1 MKGYYGY
8 GGSSYGINSGNS
20 NNMNNQKMLLADK
33 KKQALRYSYETLGN
47 LLSTA
52 ENFAGLSNEKYSQ
65 YNITTSYDYQNL
77 KSEFAWELHCFQKAR
92 NLFQQ
97 KFQCPYPFPADTSQ
111 ETILKDIKKYM
122 KKTKNP
128 QDIILFNCMINII
141 KGDKVN
147 IDFEKLF
154 EELDKNAN
162 DKINPNKLKGIIGP
176 LNEIL
181 DQQLDEAD
189 KGNMNLYLLD
199 DRNLKNRKNLKDIS
213 ESNSQT
219 LQIQIGLEGK
229 IFKQSGD
236 FKYTIHVGR
245 SMRTIKID
253 NPRFNNFTNDLN
265 PDLYTFDNNKGK
277 IIILSQ
283 KEDNFNKCLIFA
295 DPPKNISDDC
305 FKMLQYYE
313 LEDNNYVL
321 GKVEFGNFESNFGL
335 IEVDNSN
342 MK

>member
-8 GGSSYGINSGNS
+8 GGSSYGISSGNS

-97 KFQCPYPFPADTSQ
+97 KFQCPYPFPTDISQ
-111 ETILKDIKKYM
+111 ETILKDIKQYM

-219 LQIQIGLEGK
+219 VQIQIGLEGK

-236 FKYTIHVGR
+236 FKYTIHVDS

-253 NPRFNNFTNDLN
+253 NPRFNSFTNDLN

-283 KEDNFNKCLIFA
+283 KEDNFIKCLIFA
-295 DPPKNISDDC
+295 DPPKNISNDC

-321 GKVEFGNFESNFGL
+321 GRVVFGGLESNYGL

>member
-1 MKGYYGY
+1 MKGNFGY
-8 GGSSYGINSGNS
+8 GGSSNY
-20 NNMNNQKMLLADK
+20 MNDQKMLLADK

-52 ENFAGLSNEKYSQ
+52 ENFGGFPNEKYSR

-77 KSEFAWELHCFQKAR
+77 KSEFAWELHCFQRAR

-97 KFQCPYPFPADTSQ
+97 KFQCPYQFPTDISQ

-189 KGNMNLYLLD
+189 KGNMNLYLFD
-199 DRNLKNRKNLKDIS
+199 DKNLKQRKNLKDIS
-213 ESNSQT
+213 ERNSQT
-219 LQIQIGLEGK
+219 LQIQIGIEGK
-229 IFKQSGD
+229 LYKQSGD
-236 FKYTIHVGR
+236 FKYKIHVG
-245 SMRTIKID
+245 SNVKTIKID
-253 NPRFNNFTNDLN
+253 NPRFNSFTNDLN
-265 PDLYTFDNNKGK
+265 PDLYTFDNNKGM
-277 IIILSQ
+277 IIIRPQ
-283 KEDNFNKCLIFA
+283 KEDNFIKCFIFA
-295 DPPKNISDDC
+295 DLPKNISQDC
-305 FKMLQYYE
+305 FTMLESYE
-313 LEDNNYVL
+313 LEGKNYN
-321 GKVEFGNFESNFGL
+321 FGIITIGGLETNYGL
-335 IEVDNSN
+335 IEVD

>member
-1 MKGYYGY
+1 MKGYFGY
-8 GGSSYGINSGNS
+8 GGSANY
-20 NNMNNQKMLLADK
+20 MNDQKMLLADK

-52 ENFAGLSNEKYSQ
+52 ENFGGFPNEKYSR

-77 KSEFAWELHCFQKAR
+77 KSEFAWELHCFQRAR

-97 KFQCPYPFPADTSQ
+97 KFQCPYQFPTDISQ

-181 DQQLDEAD
+181 DQQLEEAD
-189 KGNMNLYLLD
+189 KGNMNLNLLD
-199 DRNLKNRKNLKDIS
+199 DRNINHRKNLKRIS

-219 LQIQIGLEGK
+219 IEIIIGFEGK
-229 IFKQSGD
+229 LIGCDISKGMLIKAYNRGIYDDLF
-236 FKYTIHVGR
+236 IHHHLQECPYV
-245 SMRTIKID
+245 TFLLKIKSYQ
-253 NPRFNNFTNDLN
+253 LHG
-265 PDLYTFDNNKGK
+265 GK
-277 IIILSQ
+277 
-283 KEDNFNKCLIFA
+283 
-295 DPPKNISDDC
+295 DP
-305 FKMLQYYE
+305 LHHH
-313 LEDNNYVL
+313 
-321 GKVEFGNFESNFGL
+321 
-335 IEVDNSN
+335 
-342 MK
+342 

>member
-1 MKGYYGY
+1 MKGNFGY
-8 GGSSYGINSGNS
+8 GGSSNY
-20 NNMNNQKMLLADK
+20 MNDQKMLLADK

-52 ENFAGLSNEKYSQ
+52 ENFGGFPNEKYSR

-77 KSEFAWELHCFQKAR
+77 KSEFAWELHCFQRAR

-97 KFQCPYPFPADTSQ
+97 KFQCPYQFPTDISQ

-189 KGNMNLYLLD
+189 KGNMNLYLFD
-199 DRNLKNRKNLKDIS
+199 DKNIKHRKNLKDIS
-213 ESNSQT
+213 ERNSQT
-219 LQIQIGLEGK
+219 IQIQIGIEGK
-229 IFKQSGD
+229 LYKQSGD
-236 FKYTIHVGR
+236 FKYKIHVG
-245 SMRTIKID
+245 SNVKTIKID
-253 NPRFNNFTNDLN
+253 NPRFNSFTNDLN
-265 PDLYTFDNNKGK
+265 PDLYTFDNNNGK
-277 IIILSQ
+277 IIIRSQ
-283 KEDNFNKCLIFA
+283 KEDNFIKCLIFA
-295 DPPKNISDDC
+295 DPPKNISQDC
-305 FKMLQYYE
+305 FTMMESYE
-313 LEDNNYVL
+313 LEDKNYIF
-321 GKVEFGNFESNFGL
+321 GKITIGSLESNYGL
-335 IEVDNSN
+335 IEVD